1 MQTPAKTFPQGLR
14 DIMPLALG
22 AALYGLAF
30 GLLAAQAGMSSLQTG
45 AMGAFVFSGS
55 AQFIAVERL
64 AAGAGAATA
73 LIAGIALNLRMVLM
87 TASLRDVL
95 ANRPFWQKL
104 LGVHMTTDES
114 WALFHATRAKGQT
127 TSYWY
132 LIGAG
137 LGMWLLW
144 LASTLAGVSFAA
156 SLPEPRALGIDFAFT
171 AAFIAILRGLWSG
184 KRDLVPWLLSAA
196 TVAGLNTFTPMEP
209 SWALVIGGIL
219 GAVAAAFGGK
229 DATL

>member
-1 MQTPAKTFPQGLR
+1 MPTLPKTFPQGFR

-30 GLLAAQAGMSSLQTG
+30 GLLAAQAGMSTLQTG
-45 AMGAFVFSGS
+45 VMGAFVFSGS
-55 AQFIAVERL
+55 AQFIA
-64 AAGAGAATA
+64 
-73 LIAGIALNLRMVLM
+73 LIAGVALNLRMLLM

-104 LGVHMTTDES
+104 LGVHLTTDES

-156 SLPEPRALGIDFAFT
+156 NLPEPRALGIDFAFT

-196 TVAGLNTFTPMEP
+196 TVAGLNIFTPMEP

-219 GAVAAAFGGK
+219 GAVAAAIGGK
-229 DATL
+229 HASL

>member
-1 MQTPAKTFPQGLR
+1 MHPFKSGLR
-14 DIMPLALG
+14 DILPLAFG

-45 AMGAFVFSGS
+45 VMGAFVFSGS

-64 AAGAGAATA
+64 AAGAGAVTA
-73 LIAGIALNLRMVLM
+73 LIAGIALNLRILLM

-95 ANRPFWQKL
+95 ADRPFWQKL

-114 WALFHATRAKGQT
+114 WALFHAARGKGQQ

-132 LIGAG
+132 LVGAG
-137 LGMWLLW
+137 FGMWLCW
-144 LASTLAGVSFAA
+144 LASTLAGFSFAA
-156 SLPEPRALGIDFAFT
+156 ALPEPRALGIDFAFT
-171 AAFIAILRGLWSG
+171 AAFIAILRGLWAG
-184 KRDLVPWLLSAA
+184 PRDILPWAIAALSVAA
-196 TVAGLNTFTPMEP
+196 LNHFTPMEP

-219 GAVAAAFGGK
+219 GAAFAAFGGK
-229 DATL
+229 HA

>member
-1 MQTPAKTFPQGLR
+1 MANLCNDLPKGFR

-22 AALYGLAF
+22 AALYGTAF
-30 GLLAAQAGMSSLQTG
+30 GLLAAQAGMSNLQTG
-45 AMGAFVFSGS
+45 VMGAFVFSGS
-55 AQFIAVERL
+55 AQFVAVERL
-64 AAGAGAATA
+64 AAGAGAITA
-73 LIAGIALNLRMVLM
+73 LIAGIALNLRILLM

-95 ANRPFWQKL
+95 QNRPLWQKI

-132 LIGAG
+132 LVGAG
-137 LGMWLLW
+137 LGMWVLW

-171 AAFIAILRGLWSG
+171 AAFIAILRGMWSG
-184 KRDLVPWLLSAA
+184 KRDLLPWAVSAA
-196 TVAGLNTFTPMEP
+196 TVAGLNSFTPMEP

-219 GAVAAAFGGK
+219 GALTAAIGGK
-229 DATL
+229 HATL

>member
-1 MQTPAKTFPQGLR
+1 MQDLLKGLR

-64 AAGAGAATA
+64 AAGAGALTA
-73 LIAGIALNLRMVLM
+73 LIAGVALNLRILLM

-95 ANRPFWQKL
+95 AGRPFWQKL

-114 WALFHATRAKGQT
+114 WALFHATRAKGRAA
-127 TSYWY
+127 SYWY
-132 LIGAG
+132 LVGAG

-156 SLPEPRALGIDFAFT
+156 ALPEPRALGIDFAFT
-171 AAFIAILRGLWSG
+171 AAFIAILRGLWVG
-184 KRDLVPWLLSAA
+184 KRDILPWLTAAA
-196 TVAGLNTFTPMEP
+196 TVAGLNLATPLEP
-209 SWALVIGGIL
+209 SWALVIGGVL
-219 GAVAAAFGGK
+219 GAMVAAFG
-229 DATL
+229 ARHA

>member
-1 MQTPAKTFPQGLR
+1 MQDLLKGLR

-30 GLLAAQAGMSSLQTG
+30 GLLAAQAGMSNLQTG
-45 AMGAFVFSGS
+45 TMGAFVFSGS

-64 AAGAGAATA
+64 AAGAGALTA
-73 LIAGIALNLRMVLM
+73 MIAGVALNLRILLM

-95 ANRPFWQKL
+95 ADRPFWQKL

-114 WALFHATRAKGQT
+114 WALFHATRAKGRT
-127 TSYWY
+127 AGYWY
-132 LIGAG
+132 LVGAG

-156 SLPEPRALGIDFAFT
+156 ALPEPRALGIDFAFT
-171 AAFIAILRGLWSG
+171 AAFIAILRGLWGG
-184 KRDLVPWLLSAA
+184 KRDILPWVTAAA
-196 TVAGLNTFTPMEP
+196 TVAGLNLLTPLEP
-209 SWALVIGGIL
+209 SWALVIGGVL
-219 GAVAAAFGGK
+219 GAMVAAFWGK
-229 DATL
+229 HA